1 MHVNVFRTDD
11 WWGMTR
17 KESDN
22 VLREYEEAMRLLP
35 ADKGPWEWHDTR
47 WLLLKDDP
55 QYQHGV
61 MAASDLEISAAINER
76 GFYVCRADPDRTVRC
91 LKKVSA
97 NGRAPSREVKLA
109 DR

>member
-76 GFYVCRADPDRTVRC
+76 GFYVCRADPDRTV
-91 LKKVSA
+91 
-97 NGRAPSREVKLA
+97 P
-109 DR
+109 